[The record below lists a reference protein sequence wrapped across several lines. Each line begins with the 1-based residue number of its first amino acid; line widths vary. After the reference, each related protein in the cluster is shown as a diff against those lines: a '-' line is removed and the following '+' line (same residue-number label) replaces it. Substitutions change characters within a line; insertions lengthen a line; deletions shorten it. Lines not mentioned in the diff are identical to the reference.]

1 MRHTM
6 KKVLALALCLCFT
19 FLLVTA
25 CGLKEGE
32 KGANIHLY
40 LADFP
45 QTLDPALLQAN
56 SDTTQ
61 LLTLLFEPLTRMD
74 SDGKVKGA
82 LADDWYEEYDKVN
95 QEYAIYFELNESQW
109 SNGTG
114 VTADD
119 VIYAWK
125 RILSP
130 DTESPYA
137 SLLYCIKN
145 AKAVKAGFMTS
156 DDLGITAEDDHL
168 LKVVFEDAKD
178 FSEEEQNKYGIH
190 PYVYDE
196 ETFEA
201 ACDRF
206 VETVSN
212 IHLSPVS
219 ENVVKR
225 YTDYVAEDDKTRV
238 YQWGD
243 YSAASI
249 VSNGLFK
256 VQAFVPGHRLILE
269 RNNYYRYD
277 EDNAVDKYVTPYR
290 LSIYYYEGQLRY
302 STQEE
307 HLRQEDYQA
316 QRYRDG
322 QIYMLSSFTK
332 DTYNEFKG
340 DMKTSST
347 TNGYAY
353 LFNTKNIPEQEVRQA
368 LAAALDRNHIVNDV
382 TGTGEIAATGYVPSH
397 VFNTDRKSDDFR
409 TVGGNLY
416 ADYNMDRAKEL
427 LGGKKKTYRMI
438 YLIPDDFSRYNTT
451 QYSTKTQL
459 TNAVWNYN
467 VYEDIANYAVERWAE
482 LGITVKATGMVYTDY
497 QKALQEGDFDII
509 GYNVVMDSTDALA
522 YLAPFA
528 TLYSGRKVAFD
539 LEGFGST
546 LSYSG
551 LESADYDAIIDRA
564 AYTAKASE
572 RADALHEA
580 ERLLTDLCPATMLFY
595 YTNNYVA
602 NSKLSKIGKADY
614 YGCLNL
620 EDLNLSDWRKINAD
634 EEEASKAIDE
644 AFSEAQENSKAK

>member
-1 MRHTM
+1 MRRTM
-6 KKVLALALCLCFT
+6 KKVLALALCLCLC
-19 FLLVTA
+19 FLALVA
-25 CGLKEGE
+25 CGLKDDE
-32 KGANIHLY
+32 KGANIQLY

-61 LLTLLFEPLTRMD
+61 LLSLLFEPLTRMG
-74 SDGKVKGA
+74 SNGKIKGA
-82 LADDWYEEYDKVN
+82 LADDWYSKYDKVN

-119 VIYAWK
+119 VIWSWK

-137 SLLYCIKN
+137 PLLYCIKN
-145 AKAVKAGFMTS
+145 AKAVKAGIMTS

-178 FSEEEQNKYGIH
+178 FSEEARTEYGIS
-190 PYVYDE
+190 PYVYDD

-212 IHLSPVS
+212 IHLAPVS

-225 YTDYVAEDDKTRV
+225 YTDYTSEEDKRV

-256 VQAFVPGHRLILE
+256 VQAFVPGNRLILE
-269 RNNYYRYD
+269 RNSYYRYD
-277 EDNAVDKYVTPYR
+277 EDNALDKYVTPYR
-290 LSIYYYEGQLRY
+290 LSIYYYEGQLNY
-302 STQEE
+302 SVYDEGM
-307 HLRQEDYQA
+307 RQEDYQA
-316 QRYRDG
+316 QRYRNG
-322 QIYMLSSFTK
+322 EIYMLNRFTK

-340 DMKTSST
+340 DMETSST

-353 LFNTKNIPEQEVRQA
+353 LFNTKTITDPAVRQA
-368 LAAALDRNHIVNDV
+368 LAAALDRNAIVNDV
-382 TGTGEIAATGYVPSH
+382 TGTGEIAATGYVPTH

-416 ADYNMDRAKEL
+416 ADYSMDRAKEL
-427 LGGKKKTYRMI
+427 LGGARGSYKMI

-451 QYSTKTQL
+451 QFSSKTQL
-459 TNAVWNYN
+459 ANAVWNYN
-467 VYEDIANYAVERWAE
+467 VYEDIANYAISRWGE
-482 LGITVKATGMVYTDY
+482 LGINVTATGMIFSDY
-497 QKALQEGDFDII
+497 QKALQEGNFDII
-509 GYNVVMDSTDALA
+509 GYNVIMDSTDALS

-528 TLYSGRKVAFD
+528 SMYSGRKVEIN
-539 LEGFGST
+539 LEGAGYT
-546 LSYSG
+546 LNYTG
-551 LESADYDAIIDRA
+551 LDSKEYDAVIDRA
-564 AYTAKASE
+564 TYTANAND
-572 RADALHEA
+572 RAAALHDAEA
-580 ERLLTDLCPATMLFY
+580 MLCDLCPATMLFY
-595 YTNNYVA
+595 YTNSYVS
-602 NSKLSKIGKADY
+602 NSKLGKIGNADY
-614 YGCLNL
+614 FGCLSLENL
-620 EDLNLSDWRKINAD
+620 KLSDWRKINAKEEAASAAL
-634 EEEASKAIDE
+634 EEEHAG
-644 AFSEAQENSKAK
+644 